1 MHNDNEQLISLV
13 CGENIGSTWLNLVDI
28 VLSRGALDFDE
39 GRERIYLRSVV
50 IRSLTQLF
58 PDIFIEKYGKKEN
71 IDAMIDL
78 MFHNKEMYD
87 FDVVPSFSHGGQ
99 SYYARIKNWKMIDFV
114 VNRLAII
121 PESKKA
127 VMSFIRKEDYEKV
140 LENPK
145 DDYLPCITT
154 IQFLLVKDKNNKNY
168 YLNTLF
174 NARSIDVY
182 QKAGGNFASIA
193 LLSKIIAEKLEN
205 KLNMPVLTG
214 FLDGLIADAHI
225 YKETLDDAKKT
236 IKLYKENEK
245 TS

>member
-127 VMSFIRKEDYEKV
+127 VMSFIRKEDYEHFIRSFPYSQLQAVKRGNV
-140 LENPK
+140 FEIESGWIDIVSPRNFDAIEFIHRCIEEN
-145 DDYLPCITT
+145 
-154 IQFLLVKDKNNKNY
+154 
-168 YLNTLF
+168 
-174 NARSIDVY
+174 
-182 QKAGGNFASIA
+182 
-193 LLSKIIAEKLEN
+193 
-205 KLNMPVLTG
+205 
-214 FLDGLIADAHI
+214 
-225 YKETLDDAKKT
+225 
-236 IKLYKENEK
+236 
-245 TS
+245 